1 VSTARR
7 RAAALAALVFLGLA
21 TAACN
26 ASNDN
31 TGGGGGGG
39 GGQGAASG
47 TIALLLPESQTTRYE
62 SFDRP
67 LFEQKIKELCADCK
81 VAYFNAN
88 QQADQQRQQVQT
100 ALAQGA
106 KVMVLDPVNG
116 QTAGPLAQLAKAK
129 NVPVISYDRLIQGGD
144 IDYYVSFDNEKV
156 GKLQGTALVEKL
168 KKDGKTS
175 GKIVMINGDIKDNNA
190 KLFNRGAHSALDTSG
205 FTLEPNVD
213 FFTPDWLPK
222 NAQSFMAA
230 QISRLGKTGFVGV
243 YAANDGTA
251 GGAIAAM
258 RSAGV
263 KPIPPVTGQ
272 DAELTAIQRIVAGD
286 QYMTVYKAYKPE
298 TDQTAQL
305 AVDLLRGNKPNAPAT
320 VDNGRKAVPSFLLEP
335 VAVTKENVKDT
346 VVKDELWTVQ
356 QICTGPY
363 ASACTSAGLS

>member
-1 VSTARR
+1 MSTLRGRFAV
-7 RAAALAALVFLGLA
+7 LAAGALLA
-21 TAACN
+21 VATTACN
-26 ASNDN
+26 SSDN
-31 TGGGGGGG
+31 GGGGGGG
-39 GGQGAASG
+39 SSASG

-67 LFEQKIKELCADCK
+67 LFEAKVKELCADCK

-88 QQADQQRQQVQT
+88 QQADQQRQQAQT

-116 QTAGPLAQLAKAK
+116 ETAGTIAQLAIAK
-129 NVPVISYDRLIQGGD
+129 SVPVISYDRLIQNAN

-156 GKLQGTALVEKL
+156 GQLQATSLVEKL

-175 GKIVMINGDIKDNNA
+175 GKIVMINGDTKDNNA
-190 KLFNRGAHSALDTSG
+190 KLFNKGAHSVLDSSG
-205 FTLEPNVD
+205 FTLDPPTD
-213 FFTPDWLPK
+213 FFTPDWKPA

-230 QISRLGKTGFVGV
+230 EVAKLGKTGFVGV

-258 RSAGV
+258 RAAGIS
-263 KPIPPVTGQ
+263 PIPPVTGQ

-298 TDQTAQL
+298 ADKTAEL
-305 AVDLLRGNKPNAPAT
+305 AVDLLKGNKPTADAT
-320 VDNGRKAVPSFLLEP
+320 VNNGTKDVPSFLLKP
-335 VAVTKENVKDT
+335 VPVTKENVKDT
-346 VVKDELWTVQ
+346 VVKDGLWTAQ
-356 QICTGPY
+356 QICTSAY
-363 ASACTSAGLS
+363 ASACSSIGLS

>member
-1 VSTARR
+1 VSTVRR
-7 RAAALAALVFLGLA
+7 RASVLAALAFLAMG

-26 ASNDN
+26 SASNSSS
-31 TGGGGGGG
+31 GGGGGN
-39 GGQGAASG
+39 ASTSG

-67 LFEQKIKELCADCK
+67 LIEKKIKELCADCK
-81 VAYFNAN
+81 IAYFNAN
-88 QQADQQRQQVQT
+88 QKADQQRQQAQT

-106 KVMVLDPVNG
+106 KVMIFDPVNG
-116 QTAGPLAQLAKAK
+116 ATAGSIAQLALAK
-129 NVPVISYDRLIQGGD
+129 KVPVISYDRLIQNAD

-156 GKLQGTALVEKL
+156 GNLQGTALVDKL

-175 GKIVMINGDIKDNNA
+175 GNIVMVNGDIKDNNA
-190 KLFNRGAHSALDTSG
+190 KLFNKGAHSALDSSG
-205 FTLEPNVD
+205 FTLEPKTD

-222 NAQSFMAA
+222 NAQAFMAA

-263 KPIPPVTGQ
+263 SPIPPVTGQ
-272 DAELTAIQRIVAGD
+272 DAELAAIQRIVAGD

-298 TDQTAQL
+298 ADQTAQL
-305 AVDLLRGNKPNAPAT
+305 AVDLLTGKKPTAPAM
-320 VDNGRKAVPSFLLEP
+320 VANGTKDVPSFLLTP
-335 VAVTKENVKDT
+335 VAVTKDNVKDT
-346 VVKDELWTVQ
+346 IVKDGLWSVQ
-356 QICTGPY
+356 QICTAAF
-363 ASACTSAGLS
+363 ASACSAAGLS